1 MTDLRLRPL
10 RPGDEESA
18 VRWGADE
25 EFCLAIDW
33 DVGLPPEQI
42 RRHWQGIITA
52 SEPDFLRLGIESGKT
67 LVGYTDLAQITSSD
81 AEFGIAIGET
91 GRWGRGLGQ
100 QAGRLT
106 LAHAFG
112 ELGLQTV
119 TAEVHAPNGRSRAL
133 MRRLGFVEVGRGRPE
148 EYRGEVVPVIR
159 FALERA
165 KFEG

>member
-1 MTDLRLRPL
+1 MELKLRPL

-33 DVGLPPEQI
+33 EPGLPPEQI

-52 SEPDFLRLGIESGKT
+52 SEPDFLRLGIEQGGL
-67 LVGYTDLAQITSSD
+67 LVGYTDLAGFADHS
-81 AEFGIAIGET
+81 AEFGIAIGE
-91 GRWGRGLGQ
+91 RALWGQGLGL

-106 LAHAFG
+106 LEHAFT

-119 TAEVHAPNGRSRAL
+119 TAEAHAPNARSRAL
-133 MRRLGFVEVGRGRPE
+133 MGRLGFTENGQGGPE
-148 EYRGEVVPVIR
+148 KYRGELAQVIR
-159 FALERA
+159 FVLEREDF
-165 KFEG
+165 KP